1 MNQSSQTQTKTKV
14 SIIGG
19 SGFLSAE
26 LLRNLLSRDDV
37 EILRV
42 SSKDHIG
49 QNIGQVHR
57 SFYGLSDLVL
67 EDIPP
72 TAAVDGA
79 DIVFLAMPH
88 IITAKVAM
96 ELFDTDV
103 RIIDLSGDFR
113 LQQLDDYTRVY
124 APEHP
129 CPERLGTF
137 VYGMPEL
144 YAEQIRT
151 AKHVANP
158 GCFAT
163 CIAASLLPMAAAGQL
178 SGQTVRLVALTGSSG
193 SGVHPQVGNHHTIRS
208 NNLKAYKIF
217 NHQHTPEI
225 LQTLRAAGG
234 DQVSLDFVPVSA
246 PLSRGMMSIAQLD
259 APDGVSEEELR
270 SQYEAYFKDFPLI
283 SVLPKGMTPEVVSVK
298 NTLRIEIGLDIKTDE
313 VSGKRTLCA
322 IAVLDNLIKG
332 GAGQAMQNFNL
343 MTGHHNAYQ
352 LQNPGMWP

>member
-1 MNQSSQTQTKTKV
+1 MSKTKV

-19 SGFLSAE
+19 SGFLAAE
-26 LLRNLLSRDDV
+26 LLRNLLSRSDV

-49 QNIGQVHR
+49 KNIGEVNR
-57 SFYGLSDLVL
+57 SFWGLSDIVL

-72 TAAVDGA
+72 QQCAAGA

-88 IITAKVAM
+88 VITARVAM
-96 ELFDTDV
+96 ELFELDV

-113 LQQLDDYTRVY
+113 LNEVSDYTRYY
-124 APEHP
+124 ADQHP

-151 AKHVANP
+151 AQYVANP

-163 CIAASLLPMAAAGQL
+163 CIATSLLPLASAGHMQQ
-178 SGQTVRLVALTGSSG
+178 SAVRLVALTGSSG
-193 SGVHPQVGNHHTIRS
+193 SGVHPQAGNHHAVRS
-208 NNLKAYKIF
+208 NNLKAYKVF

-225 LQTLRAAGG
+225 LQTLTAAGA
-234 DQVSLDFVPVSA
+234 VELKLDFVPVSA
-246 PLSRGMMSIAQLD
+246 PLARGMMSIAQLD
-259 APDGVSEEELR
+259 MPVGVSENEVR
-270 SQYEAYFKDFPLI
+270 AMYQAYYQQFPLI
-283 SVLPKGMTPEVVSVK
+283 SVLPKGMAAEVVAIK
-298 NTLRIEIGLDIKTDE
+298 NSARIEIGIDISENHSDG
-313 VSGKRTLCA
+313 SATLCVTS
-322 IAVLDNLIKG
+322 VLDNLIKG

-343 MTGHHNAYQ
+343 MTGHDNNYQ
-352 LQNPGMWP
+352 LDQLGMWP

>member
-1 MNQSSQTQTKTKV
+1 MNKTKV

-26 LLRNLLSRDDV
+26 LMRNLLVRDDV
-37 EILRV
+37 EFLRV

-57 SFYGLSDLVL
+57 TFYGLSDLVL

-72 TAAVDGA
+72 TECVDGA

-88 IITAKVAM
+88 ITTAKVAM
-96 ELFDTDV
+96 DLFDTNV

-113 LQQLDDYTRVY
+113 LKELDDYTRVY
-124 APEHP
+124 APNHP

-144 YAEQIRT
+144 FADEIRN
-151 AKHVANP
+151 AQYVANP

-163 CIAASLLPMAAAGQL
+163 CIAASLLPLAKQGQL
-178 SGQTVRLVALTGSSG
+178 SGHTVRLVALTGSSG
-193 SGVHPQVGNHHTIRS
+193 SGVHPQAGNHHTIRS
-208 NNLKAYKIF
+208 NNIKAYKVF

-234 DQVSLDFVPVSA
+234 EQVSLDFVPVSA
-246 PLSRGMMSIAQLD
+246 PLSRGMMSIAQVD
-259 APDGVSEEELR
+259 APDDISEDELR
-270 SQYEAYFKDFPLI
+270 QQYEDFFADYPLI

-322 IAVLDNLIKG
+322 IAALDNLIKG
-332 GAGQAMQNFNL
+332 GAGQAIQNFNL
-343 MTGHHNAYQ
+343 MTGKENAYQ
-352 LQNPGMWP
+352 LQQPGMWP

>member
-1 MNQSSQTQTKTKV
+1 MTQKTKV
-14 SIIGG
+14 SMIGG

-37 EILRV
+37 ALQRV

-49 QNIGQVHR
+49 QTLGQVHR
-57 SFYGLSDLVL
+57 SFYGLSDIVL

-72 TAAVDGA
+72 TECVENA

-96 ELFDTDV
+96 ELFETDV

-113 LQQLDDYTRVY
+113 LKQLDDYTRVY

-129 CPERLGTF
+129 CPERLGSF

-144 YAEQIRT
+144 YAEQIKT

-163 CIAASLLPMAAAGQL
+163 CIAASLLPLAKAGQL
-178 SGQTVRLVALTGSSG
+178 SDKNVRLVALTGSSG
-193 SGVHPQVGNHHTIRS
+193 SGVHPQAGNHHTIRS
-208 NNLKAYKIF
+208 NNIKAYKVF
-217 NHQHTPEI
+217 NHQHEPEI
-225 LQTLRAAGG
+225 VQTLDAAGANN
-234 DQVSLDFVPVSA
+234 VSLDFVPVSA
-246 PLSRGMMSIAQLD
+246 PLTRGMMSIAQID
-259 APDGVSEEELR
+259 APEGVSEDELR
-270 SQYEAYFKDFPLI
+270 EQYEAYFADFPLI
-283 SVLPKGMTPEVVSVK
+283 TVLPKGMTPEVVAVK
-298 NTLRIEIGLDIKTDE
+298 NTLRIEIGLDIKTDATT
-313 VSGKRTLCA
+313 GRRTLCA
-322 IAVLDNLIKG
+322 IAALDNLIKG
-332 GAGQAMQNFNL
+332 GAGQAIQNFNL
-343 MTGHHNAYQ
+343 MTGHENAYQ

>member
-1 MNQSSQTQTKTKV
+1 MNKTKV

-19 SGFLSAE
+19 SGYLAAE

-49 QNIGQVHR
+49 KNIGEVNR
-57 SFYGLSDLVL
+57 SFWGLSDIVL

-72 TAAVDGA
+72 QECAAGA

-88 IITAKVAM
+88 VITARVAM
-96 ELFDTDV
+96 ELFDLDV

-113 LQQLDDYTRVY
+113 LNDLSDYRRYY
-124 APEHP
+124 ADQHP

-137 VYGMPEL
+137 AYGMPEL

-163 CIAASLLPMAAAGQL
+163 CIASALLPLASHMNQSAI
-178 SGQTVRLVALTGSSG
+178 SVVALTGSSG
-193 SGVHPQVGNHHTIRS
+193 SGVHPQMGNHHAVRS
-208 NNLKAYKIF
+208 NNLKAYKVF

-225 LQTLRAAGG
+225 LQTLNAAGAHG
-234 DQVSLDFVPVSA
+234 VKLDFVPVSA
-246 PLSRGMMSIAQLD
+246 PLSRGMMAISQLQMPAGINED
-259 APDGVSEEELR
+259 QLR
-270 SQYEAYFKDFPLI
+270 GMYKLYYQDFPLI
-283 SVLPKGMTPEVVSVK
+283 SVLPKGIAPEVVAVK
-298 NTLRIEIGLDIKTDE
+298 NSARIEIGIDISETHADGSQT
-313 VSGKRTLCA
+313 VCITS
-322 IAVLDNLIKG
+322 VLDNLIKG
-332 GAGQAMQNFNL
+332 GAGQALQNFNL
-343 MTGHHNAYQ
+343 MTGHKNSYQ
-352 LQNPGMWP
+352 LDQLGMWP

>member
-1 MNQSSQTQTKTKV
+1 MNKTKV

-26 LLRNLLSRDDV
+26 LMRNLLVRDDV
-37 EILRV
+37 ELLRV

-49 QNIGQVHR
+49 QNIGEVHR
-57 SFYGLSDLVL
+57 TFYGLSDLVL

-72 TAAVDGA
+72 IECVDGA

-96 ELFDTDV
+96 ELFDTNV

-113 LQQLDDYTRVY
+113 LKELADYTRVY
-124 APEHP
+124 APNHP

-144 YAEQIRT
+144 FADEIRN
-151 AKHVANP
+151 AQYVANP

-163 CIAASLLPMAAAGQL
+163 CIAASLLPLAKQGQL

-193 SGVHPQVGNHHTIRS
+193 SGVHPQAGNHHTVRS
-208 NNLKAYKIF
+208 NNIKAYKVF

-234 DQVSLDFVPVSA
+234 EQVSLDFVPVSA
-246 PLSRGMMSIAQLD
+246 PLSRGMMSIAQVD
-259 APDGVSEEELR
+259 APDGVSEDELR
-270 SQYEAYFKDFPLI
+270 QQYEDYFADFPLI

-313 VSGKRTLCA
+313 ISGKRTLCA
-322 IAVLDNLIKG
+322 IAALDNLIKG
-332 GAGQAMQNFNL
+332 GAGQAIQNFNL
-343 MTGHHNAYQ
+343 MTGKENAYQ
-352 LQNPGMWP
+352 LQQPGMWP

>member
-1 MNQSSQTQTKTKV
+1 MQAKTKV

-26 LLRNLLSRDDV
+26 LLRQLLPRDDV
-37 EILRV
+37 EILRI

-49 QNIGQVHR
+49 QNIGEVHR
-57 SFYGLSDLVL
+57 SFYGLSELVL

-72 TAAVDGA
+72 RECAEGA

-96 ELFDTDV
+96 ELFDLDV
-103 RIIDLSGDFR
+103 RLIDLSGDFR
-113 LQQLDDYTRVY
+113 LEQLDDYIRVY

-129 CPERLGTF
+129 CSARLGSF

-144 YAEQIRT
+144 YSEQIKT
-151 AKHVANP
+151 AQYVANP

-163 CIAASLLPMAAAGQL
+163 CIAVSLLPLAKAGAL
-178 SGQTVRLVALTGSSG
+178 DENTIRLVALTGSSG

-208 NNLKAYKIF
+208 NNIKAYKVF

-225 LQTLRAAGG
+225 LQTLRAAGANR
-234 DQVSLDFVPVSA
+234 VSLDFVPVSA
-246 PLSRGMMSIAQLD
+246 PLARGMMSIAQFDLTD
-259 APDGVSEEELR
+259 EIDEAELR
-270 SQYEAYFKDFPLI
+270 RQYHDFYADFPLI
-283 SVLPKGMTPEVVSVK
+283 SVLPTGMTPEVVAVK
-298 NTLRIEIGLDIKTDE
+298 NTLRIEIGLQLKTDE

-322 IAVLDNLIKG
+322 IAVLDNLVKG
-332 GAGQAMQNFNL
+332 GAGQAIQNFNL
-343 MTGHHNAYQ
+343 MTGKPNEHQ
-352 LQNPGMWP
+352 LLQPGMWP

>member
-1 MNQSSQTQTKTKV
+1 MQSITKV

-26 LLRNLLSRDDV
+26 LLRHLLVREDV
-37 EILRV
+37 EILRI

-49 QNIGQVHR
+49 QKLGEVHR
-57 SFYGLSDLVL
+57 SFYGLTDLVL

-72 TAAVDGA
+72 RDCAKGA

-96 ELFDTDV
+96 ELFDLDV

-113 LQQLDDYTRVY
+113 LENLDDYIRVY

-129 CPERLGTF
+129 CPARLGSF

-144 YAEQIRT
+144 YAEQIKN
-151 AKHVANP
+151 AQYVANP

-163 CIAASLLPMAAAGQL
+163 CIAASLLPLAKTGGL
-178 SGQTVRLVALTGSSG
+178 DEKTIRLVALTGSSG
-193 SGVHPQVGNHHTIRS
+193 SGVHPQAGNHHAVRS
-208 NNLKAYKIF
+208 NNLKAYKVF

-225 LQTLRAAGG
+225 LQTLRAAGANRP
-234 DQVSLDFVPVSA
+234 SLDFVPVSA
-246 PLSRGMMSIAQLD
+246 PLVRGMMSISQLD
-259 APDGVSEEELR
+259 ISDAMDEQALR
-270 SQYEAYFKDFPLI
+270 DLYLNYFADFPLI
-283 SVLPKGMTPEVVSVK
+283 SVLPEGMTPEVVAVK
-298 NTLRIEIGLDIKTDE
+298 NTLRIEIGLHLKTDE

-322 IAVLDNLIKG
+322 IAALDNLVKG
-332 GAGQAMQNFNL
+332 GAGQAIQNFNL
-343 MTGHHNAYQ
+343 MTGKPNAYL
-352 LQNPGMWP
+352 LQQPGMWP

>member
-1 MNQSSQTQTKTKV
+1 MSSSKITNV

-19 SGFLSAE
+19 SGFLAAE

-37 EILRV
+37 NLLRV

-57 SFYGLSDLVL
+57 SFYGLSDLVF

-72 TAAVDGA
+72 TDCVEGA

-88 IITAKVAM
+88 ITTAKVATH
-96 ELFDTDV
+96 LFDKDV

-113 LQQLDDYTRVY
+113 LQNLADYQRVY

-144 YAEQIRT
+144 FEDQIKD
-151 AKHVANP
+151 AQYVANP

-163 CIAASLLPMAAAGQL
+163 CIASSLLPLAKLGGL
-178 SGQTVRLVALTGSSG
+178 DGQTIRLVALTGSSG

-208 NNLKAYKIF
+208 NNIKTYKVYQ
-217 NHQHTPEI
+217 HQHEPEI
-225 LQTLRAAGG
+225 IQTLQNAGASK
-234 DQVSLDFVPVSA
+234 VNLDFVPVSA

-259 APDGVSEEELR
+259 APEGLSEDDIR
-270 SQYEAYFKDFPLI
+270 TNYEQFFQGFPLI
-283 SVLPKGMTPEVVSVK
+283 SVMPKGMAPEVVSVK
-298 NTLRIEIGLDIKTDE
+298 NTLRIELGIDLKTDP
-313 VSGKRTLCA
+313 VSGKRSLCLTA
-322 IAVLDNLIKG
+322 ALDNLIKG
-332 GAGQAMQNFNL
+332 GAGQALQNFNL
-343 MTGHHNAYQ
+343 MTDHHNAYRVGQ
-352 LQNPGMWP
+352 PGMWP

>member
-1 MNQSSQTQTKTKV
+1 MSAMQKTKV

-26 LLRNLLSRDDV
+26 LLRNLLVRDDV

-57 SFYGLSDLVL
+57 TFYGLSDLVL

-72 TAAVDGA
+72 VECVDGA
-79 DIVFLAMPH
+79 DIVILAMPH

-96 ELFDTDV
+96 ELFETDV

-113 LQQLDDYTRVY
+113 LKNLEDYTRVY

-144 YAEQIRT
+144 YSEQIRS
-151 AKHVANP
+151 AKYVANP

-163 CIAASLLPMAAAGQL
+163 CIAASLLPMAHDGHLNQ
-178 SGQTVRLVALTGSSG
+178 QTVRLVALTGSSG

-208 NNLKAYKIF
+208 NNIKAYKIF

-225 LQTLRAAGG
+225 LQTLNAAGA
-234 DQVSLDFVPVSA
+234 DKVSLDFVPVSA
-246 PLSRGMMSIAQLD
+246 PLSRGMMSIAQVD
-259 APDGVSEEELR
+259 APEGVSEDELR
-270 SQYEAYFKDFPLI
+270 TKYEEFFADFPLI

-313 VSGKRTLCA
+313 VSGKRTVCA
-322 IAVLDNLIKG
+322 IAALDNLIKG
-332 GAGQAMQNFNL
+332 GAGQAIQNFNL
-343 MTGHHNAYQ
+343 MTGKENAYQ
-352 LQNPGMWP
+352 LQQPGMWP

>member
-1 MNQSSQTQTKTKV
+1 MKKTKV

-26 LLRNLLSRDDV
+26 LMRNLLVRDDV

-57 SFYGLSDLVL
+57 TFYGLSDLVL

-72 TAAVDGA
+72 TECVDGA
-79 DIVFLAMPH
+79 EVVFLAMPH

-113 LQQLDDYTRVY
+113 LQNLDDYTRVY

-129 CPERLGTF
+129 CPDRLGTF

-144 YAEQIRT
+144 YAEEIKSAQY
-151 AKHVANP
+151 VANP

-163 CIAASLLPMAAAGQL
+163 CIAASLLPLAKAGQL
-178 SGQTVRLVALTGSSG
+178 SHHTVRLVALTGSSG
-193 SGVHPQVGNHHTIRS
+193 SGVHPQVGNHHTVRS
-208 NNLKAYKIF
+208 NNIKAYKVF

-225 LQTLRAAGG
+225 LQTLSAAGG
-234 DQVSLDFVPVSA
+234 EGVSLDFVPVSA
-246 PLSRGMMSIAQLD
+246 PLSRGMMSIAQVD
-259 APDGVSEEELR
+259 APEGISEDDLR
-270 SQYEAYFKDFPLI
+270 AQYQAYFTDFPLI

-322 IAVLDNLIKG
+322 IAALDNLIKG
-332 GAGQAMQNFNL
+332 GAGQAIQNFNL
-343 MTGHHNAYQ
+343 MTGHENAYQ
-352 LQNPGMWP
+352 LQQPGMWP

>member
-1 MNQSSQTQTKTKV
+1 MTQKTKV

-37 EILRV
+37 ELQRV

-49 QNIGQVHR
+49 QTLGQVHR
-57 SFYGLSDLVL
+57 SFYGLSDIVL

-72 TAAVDGA
+72 TECVENA

-96 ELFDTDV
+96 ELFETDV

-113 LQQLDDYTRVY
+113 LKQLDDYTRVY

-129 CPERLGTF
+129 CPERLGSF

-144 YAEQIRT
+144 YSEQIKT

-163 CIAASLLPMAAAGQL
+163 CIAASLLPLAKAGQL
-178 SGQTVRLVALTGSSG
+178 SDKNVRLVALTGSSG
-193 SGVHPQVGNHHTIRS
+193 SGVHPQAGNHHTIRS
-208 NNLKAYKIF
+208 NNIKAYKVF
-217 NHQHTPEI
+217 NHQHEPEI
-225 LQTLRAAGG
+225 VQTLGAAGANN
-234 DQVSLDFVPVSA
+234 VSLDFVPVSA
-246 PLSRGMMSIAQLD
+246 PLTRGMMSIAQID
-259 APDGVSEEELR
+259 APEDISEDELR
-270 SQYEAYFKDFPLI
+270 EQYEAYYADFPLI
-283 SVLPKGMTPEVVSVK
+283 TVLPKGMTPEVVAVK
-298 NTLRIEIGLDIKTDE
+298 NTLRIEIGLDIKTDPAT
-313 VSGKRTLCA
+313 GRRTLCS
-322 IAVLDNLIKG
+322 IAALDNLIKG
-332 GAGQAMQNFNL
+332 GAGQAIQNFNL
-343 MTGHHNAYQ
+343 MTGHENAYQ
-352 LQNPGMWP
+352 LQDPGMWP

>member
-1 MNQSSQTQTKTKV
+1 MTKTKV

-26 LLRNLLSRDDV
+26 LMRNLLSRDDV
-37 EILRV
+37 ELQRV

-57 SFYGLSDLVL
+57 TFYGMSDLVL

-72 TAAVDGA
+72 TECVEGA

-96 ELFDTDV
+96 ELFETNV

-113 LQQLDDYTRVY
+113 LKSLDDYTQVY

-144 YAEQIRT
+144 YADEIRN
-151 AKHVANP
+151 AKYVANP

-163 CIAASLLPMAAAGQL
+163 CIAASLLPLAKHNQL
-178 SGQTVRLVALTGSSG
+178 NDRCVRLVALTGSSG
-193 SGVHPQVGNHHTIRS
+193 SGVHPQAGNHHTIRS
-208 NNLKAYKIF
+208 NNVKAYKVF

-225 LQTLRAAGG
+225 LQTLSAAGG
-234 DQVSLDFVPVSA
+234 RNVSLDFVPVSA

-259 APDGVSEEELR
+259 APDDVSEDELR
-270 SQYEAYFKDFPLI
+270 AQYQAYFEPFPLI
-283 SVLPKGMTPEVVSVK
+283 TVLPKGMTPEVVSVK
-298 NTLRIEIGLDIKTDE
+298 NTLRIEIGLDIKVDQA
-313 VSGKRTLCA
+313 SGKRTLCA
-322 IAVLDNLIKG
+322 IAALDNLIKG

-343 MTGHHNAYQ
+343 MIGKENAYE
-352 LQNPGMWP
+352 LQQPGMWP

>member
-1 MNQSSQTQTKTKV
+1 MTQKTKV

-37 EILRV
+37 ELQRV

-49 QNIGQVHR
+49 QTLGQVHR
-57 SFYGLSDLVL
+57 SFYGLSDIVL

-72 TAAVDGA
+72 TECVENA

-96 ELFDTDV
+96 ELFETDV

-113 LQQLDDYTRVY
+113 LKQLDDYTRVY

-129 CPERLGTF
+129 CPERLGSF

-144 YAEQIRT
+144 YSEQIKT

-163 CIAASLLPMAAAGQL
+163 CIAASLLPLAKAGQL
-178 SGQTVRLVALTGSSG
+178 SDKNVRLVALTGSSG
-193 SGVHPQVGNHHTIRS
+193 SGVHPQAGNHHTIRS
-208 NNLKAYKIF
+208 NNIKAYKVF
-217 NHQHTPEI
+217 NHQHEPEI
-225 LQTLRAAGG
+225 VQTLGAAGANN
-234 DQVSLDFVPVSA
+234 VSLDFVPVSA
-246 PLSRGMMSIAQLD
+246 PLTRGMMSIAQID
-259 APDGVSEEELR
+259 APEGVSEDELR
-270 SQYEAYFKDFPLI
+270 EQYEAYFADFPLI
-283 SVLPKGMTPEVVSVK
+283 TVLPKGMTPEVVAVK
-298 NTLRIEIGLDIKTDE
+298 NTLRIEIGLDIKTDP
-313 VSGKRTLCA
+313 VTGRRTLCA
-322 IAVLDNLIKG
+322 IAALDNLIKG
-332 GAGQAMQNFNL
+332 GAGQAIQNFNL
-343 MTGHHNAYQ
+343 MTGHENAYQ

>member
-1 MNQSSQTQTKTKV
+1 MTIKV

-57 SFYGLSDLVL
+57 TFYGLSDLVL

-72 TAAVDGA
+72 TDCVDGA

-88 IITAKVAM
+88 IVTANVAM
-96 ELFDTDV
+96 ELFDSNV
-103 RIIDLSGDFR
+103 RMIDLSGDFR
-113 LQQLDDYTRVY
+113 LRKLDDYTRVY

-129 CPERLGTF
+129 CPDRLGTF

-144 YAEQIRT
+144 YAEQIKT
-151 AKHVANP
+151 AQYVANP

-163 CIAASLLPMAAAGQL
+163 CIAASLLPLAQSGRL
-178 SGQTVRLVALTGSSG
+178 SGHTVRLVALTGSSG
-193 SGVHPQVGNHHTIRS
+193 SGVHPAAGNHHTVRS

-225 LQTLRAAGG
+225 LQTLNAAGAE
-234 DQVSLDFVPVSA
+234 DVSLDFVPVSA
-246 PLSRGMMSIAQLD
+246 PLARGMMSIAQMD
-259 APDGVSEEELR
+259 APGDVSEDQLR
-270 SQYEAYFKDFPLI
+270 RQYQDYFADFPLI
-283 SVLPKGMTPEVVSVK
+283 SILPKGMTPEVVSVK

-313 VSGKRTLCA
+313 ISGKRTLCA
-322 IAVLDNLIKG
+322 IAALDNLIKG
-332 GAGQAMQNFNL
+332 GAGQAIQNFNL
-343 MTGHHNAYQ
+343 MIGHDNAYQ
-352 LQNPGMWP
+352 LTQPGMWP

>member
-1 MNQSSQTQTKTKV
+1 MLKSTEKTKV

-26 LLRNLLSRDDV
+26 LMRNLLPRDDV

-57 SFYGLSDLVL
+57 TFYGLSDLVL

-72 TAAVDGA
+72 TECVDGA

-113 LQQLDDYTRVY
+113 LKNLNDYTRVY

-129 CPERLGTF
+129 CPDRLGSF

-144 YAEQIRT
+144 YADQIKT
-151 AKHVANP
+151 AQYVANP

-163 CIAASLLPMAAAGQL
+163 CIAASLLPLAKHGQL
-178 SGQTVRLVALTGSSG
+178 IDKTVRLVALTGSSG
-193 SGVHPQVGNHHTIRS
+193 SGVHPQAGNHHAVRS
-208 NNLKAYKIF
+208 NNLKAYKVF
-217 NHQHTPEI
+217 DHQHTPEI
-225 LQTLRAAGG
+225 IQTLNAAGG
-234 DQVSLDFVPVSA
+234 QQVSLDFVPVSA
-246 PLSRGMMSIAQLD
+246 PLSRGMMSIAQVD
-259 APDGVSEEELR
+259 APEDMSEDQLR
-270 SQYEAYFKDFPLI
+270 EQYQRYFADFPLV

-298 NTLRIEIGLDIKTDE
+298 NTLRIEIGLNIKTDE
-313 VSGKRTLCA
+313 ISGKRTLCA
-322 IAVLDNLIKG
+322 IAALDNLIKG
-332 GAGQAMQNFNL
+332 GAGQAIQNFNL
-343 MTGHHNAYQ
+343 MTGHENAYQ
-352 LQNPGMWP
+352 LQQPGMWP

>member
-1 MNQSSQTQTKTKV
+1 MKTKV

-26 LLRNLLSRDDV
+26 LMRNLLVRDDV

-49 QNIGQVHR
+49 KNIGEVHR
-57 SFYGLSDLVL
+57 TFFGLTDLVL
-67 EDIPP
+67 EDIAP
-72 TAAVDGA
+72 AECVKGA

-113 LQQLDDYTRVY
+113 LQKLDDYTRVY

-129 CPERLGTF
+129 CPDRLGTF

-144 YAEQIRT
+144 YAEQIKS
-151 AKHVANP
+151 AQYVANP

-163 CIAASLLPMAAAGQL
+163 CIAVSLLPLAKMGQL
-178 SGQTVRLVALTGSSG
+178 SDKTVRLVALTGSSG
-193 SGVHPQVGNHHTIRS
+193 SGVHPAAGNHHTVRS
-208 NNLKAYKIF
+208 NNLKAYKVF

-225 LQTLRAAGG
+225 LQTLNAAGG
-234 DQVSLDFVPVSA
+234 SNVSLDFVPVSA
-246 PLSRGMMSIAQLD
+246 PLTRGMMSIAQLD
-259 APDGVSEEELR
+259 APDNMSEDELR
-270 SQYEAYFKDFPLI
+270 AHYTDYFADYPLI

-298 NTLRIEIGLDIKTDE
+298 NTLRIEIGLDVKTDE
-313 VSGKRTLCA
+313 ISGKRTVCA

-332 GAGQAMQNFNL
+332 GAGQAIQNFNL
-343 MTGHHNAYQ
+343 MTGQNNAYQ
-352 LQNPGMWP
+352 LQQPGMWP

>member
-1 MNQSSQTQTKTKV
+1 MNKTKV

-26 LLRNLLSRDDV
+26 LLRNLLVRDDV
-37 EILRV
+37 EVLRV

-49 QNIGQVHR
+49 LNIGEVHR
-57 SFYGLSDLVL
+57 TFYGLSDLVL

-72 TAAVDGA
+72 LECVEGA
-79 DIVFLAMPH
+79 DIVILAMPH
-88 IITAKVAM
+88 IVTAKVAM

-113 LQQLDDYTRVY
+113 LQELADYQRVY

-144 YAEQIRT
+144 YADEIRT
-151 AKHVANP
+151 AKYVANP

-163 CIAASLLPMAAAGQL
+163 CIAASLLPLAKHQQL
-178 SGQTVRLVALTGSSG
+178 SNHSVRLVALTGSSG
-193 SGVHPQVGNHHTIRS
+193 SGVHPQAGNHHTVRS

-234 DQVSLDFVPVSA
+234 QNVSLDFVPVSA

-259 APDGVSEEELR
+259 APEGVSEAELR
-270 SQYEAYFKDFPLI
+270 AQYEDYFADFPLI

-322 IAVLDNLIKG
+322 IAALDNLIKG
-332 GAGQAMQNFNL
+332 GAGQAIQNFNL
-343 MTGHHNAYQ
+343 MTGHDNAYQ
-352 LQNPGMWP
+352 LQQPGTWP

>member
-1 MNQSSQTQTKTKV
+1 MNKTKV

-26 LLRNLLSRDDV
+26 LMRNLLVRDDV
-37 EILRV
+37 ELLRV

-57 SFYGLSDLVL
+57 TFYGLSDLIL

-72 TAAVDGA
+72 TECVEGA

-96 ELFDTDV
+96 ELFETKV

-113 LQQLDDYTRVY
+113 LQNLADYTRVY

-144 YAEQIRT
+144 YAEQIRD
-151 AKHVANP
+151 AQYVANP

-163 CIAASLLPMAAAGQL
+163 CIASSLLPLAKHGHMNDK
-178 SGQTVRLVALTGSSG
+178 TIRLVALTGSSG
-193 SGVHPQVGNHHTIRS
+193 SGVHPQAGNHHTVRS
-208 NNLKAYKIF
+208 NNIKAYKIF

-225 LQTLRAAGG
+225 LQTLNAAGAN
-234 DQVSLDFVPVSA
+234 QVSLDFVPVSA
-246 PLSRGMMSIAQLD
+246 PLSRGMMSIAQFD
-259 APDGVSEEELR
+259 APQGMSEDQVREL
-270 SQYEAYFKDFPLI
+270 YEDYFADFPLI

-298 NTLRIEIGLDIKTDE
+298 NTLRIEIGLDIKIDE
-313 VSGKRTLCA
+313 VSGNRTICA
-322 IAVLDNLIKG
+322 IAALDNLIKG
-332 GAGQAMQNFNL
+332 GAGQAIQNFNL
-343 MTGHHNAYQ
+343 MTGHENAYQ
-352 LQNPGMWP
+352 LQQPGMWP